1 MRREIAAWRAEERL
15 IWHNCVVELRTVD
28 GVLRLYRPGRSR
40 RDQRRWDEASRA
52 RFDPETTPPPTPL
65 PVFDDPCGAGDSDMD
80 LEAELGDAC
89 GLVDDGEDDAL
100 GGEAQ

>member
-1 MRREIAAWRAEERL
+1 MRNAPGWVRL
-15 IWHNCVVELRTVD
+15 VVYMHGNGDILYWSHQPSPSRFINQSAGWGVGVRVGLGGD
-28 GVLRLYRPGRSR
+28 G
-40 RDQRRWDEASRA
+40 DA
-52 RFDPETTPPPTPL
+52 
-65 PVFDDPCGAGDSDMD
+65 D